1 MNFPGGPVAM
11 PIDLRYSAL
20 LARIKPYQS
29 ARRSESAAFL
39 IWYLVN
45 YYRLDELEA
54 TDCVCDQ
61 SGDKG
66 IDGIYINEGAG
77 TIDVFQSKISQ
88 RAAARVGDKQLR
100 EFAGTLTQ
108 FRSAPA
114 LQNLMASAGDAQAN
128 ALIARL
134 AVVDRLGEYEVRGV
148 FVCNLELDAN
158 GAAFLAAHPAIK
170 FAGIAELAES
180 YISDQK
186 DPIQSGVA
194 EFDISGLTVA
204 DYVVDAGTSASIVP
218 VLASDLIKLSGIAD
232 QSLFSVNVRADLG
245 NTAVN
250 RAIASSIRQHSLH
263 KAFPLFHNGVTVLA
277 KTVRHD
283 EDTLR
288 IEGYYVVNGCQSL
301 NSLYD
306 HRAMI
311 SPDLRL
317 LTKFIQVEAGSAL
330 AGLIT
335 NYSNNQNGV
344 KARDFKSNHPIQTR
358 LQHEFKKHYRGS
370 YALAVKRGEPI
381 NGGVT
386 ISNEVAGLMM
396 IAFDL
401 GEPWTTHRKY
411 QVFDERYN
419 EVFGR
424 PEVSADKIVML
435 YEIAAALELG
445 LRQLSN
451 ELLGKY
457 VLTKYV
463 MLLAVRKILD
473 LSEAGR
479 AMIARPQDYV
489 RREEER
495 ARFRATVDELAA
507 WLVIDLNFETQELP
521 PDFDYR
527 DKLRDKDYVSGLVK
541 TLVVSYSKDLLRK
554 KTASVETLWARS

>member
-1 MNFPGGPVAM
+1 MNFPGSPAVMA
-11 PIDLRYSAL
+11 IDLPYPAL

-29 ARRSESAAFL
+29 ERRSESAAFL

-66 IDGIYINEGAG
+66 IDGIYLNEGAG

-88 RAAARVGDKQLR
+88 RASARLGDKPLR

-108 FRSAPA
+108 LQSAPA
-114 LQNLMASAGDAQAN
+114 MQNLLDSAGDAQAC

-134 AVVDRLGEYEVRGV
+134 ALLDKIGEYEVRGV
-148 FVCNLELDAN
+148 FVCNLDLDAN
-158 GAAFLAAHPAIK
+158 GAAFLNAHPAMK
-170 FAGIAELAES
+170 FVGVTELAAS

-186 DPIQSGVA
+186 DPIQSGTA
-194 EFDISGLTVA
+194 QFDIAGLTVS
-204 DYVVDAGTSASIVP
+204 DYRVDAHTTASIAP

-232 QSLFSVNVRADLG
+232 QSLFSANVRADLG
-245 NTAVN
+245 DTAVN
-250 RAIASSIRQHSLH
+250 RAIGASIRQRSLH

-283 EDTLR
+283 EDVIR
-288 IEGYYVVNGCQSL
+288 IEDYYVVNGCQSL

-306 HRAMI
+306 HRSMI

-330 AGLIT
+330 AELIT
-335 NYSNNQNGV
+335 NNSNNQNGV
-344 KARDFKSNHPIQTR
+344 KARDFKSNHPIQAR
-358 LQHEFKKHYRGS
+358 LQHEFKKYYAGS

-424 PEVSADKIVML
+424 PAVTADKIVML
-435 YEIAAALELG
+435 YEIAVALERG
-445 LRQLSN
+445 LRKLSN

-463 MLLAVRKILD
+463 MLLTVRKILD

-479 AMIARPQDYV
+479 AMIAQPQDYV
-489 RREEER
+489 RREADR
-495 ARFRATVDELAA
+495 AHFRATLDELVA
-507 WLVIDLNFETQELP
+507 WLVVDLNFETQELP

-527 DKLRDKDYVSGLVK
+527 DKLRDKEYVSSLVK

-554 KTASVETLWARS
+554 KIASVEELWVRF

>member
-1 MNFPGGPVAM
+1 MS
-11 PIDLRYSAL
+11 IDLRYPAL
-20 LARIKPYQS
+20 LSRIRPCQS
-29 ARRSESAAFL
+29 ERRSESAAFL

-61 SGDKG
+61 PGDKG
-66 IDGIYINEGAG
+66 IDGVYINEGAG
-77 TIDVFQSKISQ
+77 TIDIFQSKISQ
-88 RAAARVGDKQLR
+88 RAAGCIGDKQLR
-100 EFAGTLTQ
+100 EFAGSLTQ
-108 FRSAPA
+108 FHSAPA
-114 LQNLMASAGDAQAN
+114 LQNLIESAGDAQAS

-134 AVVDRLGEYEVRGV
+134 ALMDKIEEYDVRGV
-148 FVCNLELDAN
+148 FVCNLDLDAN
-158 GAAFLAAHPAIK
+158 GAAFLNAHPAIK
-170 FAGIAELAES
+170 FVGLSELAES

-186 DPIQSGVA
+186 DPIQSGAA
-194 EFDISGLTVA
+194 EFDISGLTVS
-204 DYVVDAGTSASIVP
+204 DYVVDTHTTASIAP

-232 QSLFSVNVRADLG
+232 QSLFSANVRADLG

-250 RAIASSIRQHSLH
+250 RAIGASIKQRGLH

-283 EDTLR
+283 DDTIR
-288 IEGYYVVNGCQSL
+288 IEDYYVVNGCQSL
-301 NSLYD
+301 NSLYH

-335 NYSNNQNGV
+335 NNSNNQNGV
-344 KARDFKSNHPIQTR
+344 KARDFKSNHPIQAR
-358 LQHEFKKHYRGS
+358 LQHEFKKYYGGS

-424 PEVSADKIVML
+424 LGVTADKIVML
-435 YEIAAALELG
+435 YEIAAALERG
-445 LRQLSN
+445 LRELSN

-463 MLLAVRKILD
+463 MLLTVRKILD

-479 AMIARPQDYV
+479 VMIAQPQDYV
-489 RREEER
+489 RSDGDR
-495 ARFRATVDELAA
+495 ARFRATLDELVA

-527 DKLRDKDYVSGLVK
+527 DKLRDKDYVSALVK
-541 TLVVSYSKDLLRK
+541 TLVVSYSKDLLRG
-554 KTASVETLWARS
+554 KTSSVEALWSRF

>member
-1 MNFPGGPVAM
+1 M
-11 PIDLRYSAL
+11 
-20 LARIKPYQS
+20 
-29 ARRSESAAFL
+29 
-39 IWYLVN
+39 
-45 YYRLDELEA
+45 
-54 TDCVCDQ
+54 
-61 SGDKG
+61 
-66 IDGIYINEGAG
+66 
-77 TIDVFQSKISQ
+77 
-88 RAAARVGDKQLR
+88 
-100 EFAGTLTQ
+100 
-108 FRSAPA
+108 
-114 LQNLMASAGDAQAN
+114 
-128 ALIARL
+128 
-134 AVVDRLGEYEVRGV
+134 
-148 FVCNLELDAN
+148 
-158 GAAFLAAHPAIK
+158 
-170 FAGIAELAES
+170 
-180 YISDQK
+180 
-186 DPIQSGVA
+186 
-194 EFDISGLTVA
+194 
-204 DYVVDAGTSASIVP
+204 
-218 VLASDLIKLSGIAD
+218 
-232 QSLFSVNVRADLG
+232 
-245 NTAVN
+245 
-250 RAIASSIRQHSLH
+250 
-263 KAFPLFHNGVTVLA
+263 
-277 KTVRHD
+277 
-283 EDTLR
+283 
-288 IEGYYVVNGCQSL
+288 
-301 NSLYD
+301 
-306 HRAMI
+306 
-311 SPDLRL
+311 
-317 LTKFIQVEAGSAL
+317 
-330 AGLIT
+330 
-335 NYSNNQNGV
+335 
-344 KARDFKSNHPIQTR
+344 
-358 LQHEFKKHYRGS
+358 QHEFKKHYRGS

-401 GEPWTTHRKY
+401 SEPWTTHRKY

-435 YEIAAALELG
+435 YEIAAALERG

-489 RREEER
+489 RREVER